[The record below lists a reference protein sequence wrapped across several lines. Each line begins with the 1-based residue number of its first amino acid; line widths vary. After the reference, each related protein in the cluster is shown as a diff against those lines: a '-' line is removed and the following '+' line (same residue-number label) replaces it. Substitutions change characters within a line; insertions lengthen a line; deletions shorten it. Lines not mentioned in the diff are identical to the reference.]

1 MRKSWVFH
9 PLSGLVQYL
18 CNVYW
23 DPLDIAEVVGNGV
36 SLGIAARGNVE
47 AHIDRLGIGDL
58 LKCRLI
64 RNFSIIKICCG

>member
-1 MRKSWVFH
+1 MD
-9 PLSGLVQYL
+9 LSSIYVQYL

-58 LKCRLI
+58 LKCRD
-64 RNFSIIKICCG
+64 

>member
-23 DPLDIAEVVGNGV
+23 DPLDIAEVVGNVV

-58 LKCRLI
+58 LKCR
-64 RNFSIIKICCG
+64 NFSIIKICSG